1 MKVFKVLEINGNK
14 VTLKCALKSGLDV
27 IVPLHRVQFVTT
39 NKKFVRIKR

>member
-14 VTLKCALKSGLDV
+14 VTLKGALQSGMDV
-27 IVPLHRVQFVTT
+27 IVPLHKVQFVTV